1 MMTWLLPGV
10 IVFLLF
16 NLIAG
21 FWRVWQGPTGADRML
36 SALLF
41 GSTLVALLVLLAE
54 WQAVAAL
61 RIAALLVVMLA
72 AIITITYVGISGR
85 WTAEGTDGEP
95 EQGQ

>member
-10 IVFLLF
+10 IVFLLL

-21 FWRVWQGPTGADRML
+21 FWRVWQGPTGTDRML

-72 AIITITYVGISGR
+72 AILTITYVGISRRRAAVGS
-85 WTAEGTDGEP
+85 ASEP
-95 EQGQ
+95 EGER